1 GAPRGHRDHR
11 TGSVLAR
18 LGARLGVRLRP
29 AHRVPALRRPGHGRR
44 HRTARGLLP
53 PTGEGRVGPA
63 ESGRP
68 RDAASRRHRPTTT
81 SDGRTHPAPIGT
93 LPPVSD
99 TAEGQDQGLRAADG
113 RMPGRRGLATR
124 QKLLDCTAEMLR
136 TTSYRDLKVVD
147 IARKVGTSPATFYQ
161 YFPDVESAVPVVA
174 EDMVSEG
181 AHHFADIVADASW
194 KSKASYDAALSLA
207 DEILA
212 FWDEHRVVIRVVDL
226 ATEEGDRRF
235 ANVRVRLLNDLN
247 NNIAAAV

>member
-1 GAPRGHRDHR
+1 MSD
-11 TGSVLAR
+11 
-18 LGARLGVRLRP
+18 
-29 AHRVPALRRPGHGRR
+29 
-44 HRTARGLLP
+44 
-53 PTGEGRVGPA
+53 PA
-63 ESGRP
+63 EE
-68 RDAASRRHRPTTT
+68 D
-81 SDGRTHPAPIGT
+81 DPA
-93 LPPVSD
+93 
-99 TAEGQDQGLRAADG
+99 LRAADG
-113 RMPGRRGLATR
+113 RVPGRRGLATR

-161 YFPDVESAVPVVA
+161 YFPDVESAILVLA

-194 KSKASYDAALSLA
+194 KSKGSYDSALSLA

-247 NNIAAAV
+247 NNIAAAVAAQRNAGRVPDELDPFAVAGVLVSMLVHVAAHRVGFEFWGVNTADLRTTMARIVYWSITGQKPPSP